1 MADHLCWNT
10 IDADQAKVTDV
21 QIHNGKAYIEAGVNE
36 IIVDRDTIFVDVDN
50 NVAYTG
56 YDEVPNV
63 DNADIAY
70 AKDGRTAEVVFIVNG
85 EIYDENSTYFMLAK
99 KDRESLNKDDDF
111 WEYTQAYV
119 DGQKQNV
126 IVAYDALQKWD
137 DAKGEW
143 VKDEDNEGKSLKVG
157 VLYKAVKSDSDGYFT
172 AIRPVELADEYV
184 TEVANDAF
192 WVTDNH
198 SYAEKDWIKYDTDG
212 ETIFVVVEQTYD
224 KKGNKDKLVI
234 DDGNIDDM
242 FVSVKA
248 NGDIVPDED
257 GYYSYVSVIEEDE
270 EYAEL
275 VYIWLTKDELTYSDE
290 DAAVADL
297 EKVTAWM
304 ARPLSSWLAC

>member
-1 MADHLCWNT
+1 M
-10 IDADQAKVTDV
+10 
-21 QIHNGKAYIEAGVNE
+21 
-36 IIVDRDTIFVDVDN
+36 
-50 NVAYTG
+50 
-56 YDEVPNV
+56 
-63 DNADIAY
+63 
-70 AKDGRTAEVVFIVNG
+70 
-85 EIYDENSTYFMLAK
+85 
-99 KDRESLNKDDDF
+99 
-111 WEYTQAYV
+111 
-119 DGQKQNV
+119 
-126 IVAYDALQKWD
+126 
-137 DAKGEW
+137 
-143 VKDEDNEGKSLKVG
+143 
-157 VLYKAVKSDSDGYFT
+157 
-172 AIRPVELADEYV
+172 ELADEYV

-297 EKVTAWM
+297 EKVTGLDGKTAEQL
-304 ARPLSSWLAC
+304 AGLLTDIQDNLDKKVSPRP

>member
-1 MADHLCWNT
+1 MC
-10 IDADQAKVTDV
+10 I
-21 QIHNGKAYIEAGVNE
+21 
-36 IIVDRDTIFVDVDN
+36 RD
-50 NVAYTG
+50 
-56 YDEVPNV
+56 
-63 DNADIAY
+63 
-70 AKDGRTAEVVFIVNG
+70 
-85 EIYDENSTYFMLAK
+85 S
-99 KDRESLNKDDDF
+99 
-111 WEYTQAYV
+111 
-119 DGQKQNV
+119 
-126 IVAYDALQKWD
+126 
-137 DAKGEW
+137 AKGEW

-172 AIRPVELADEYV
+172 AIRPGELADEYV

-297 EKVTAWM
+297 GKVTGLDGKTAEQLADLLTDIQDHLDKKVSPKTLKDLKAAVDEIKAAQKALTDAQNNAKAADVYKRQYLIVGHSTLCGHTVRLIWM
-304 ARPLSSWLAC
+304 PAEGNVHPIKHSVARHKALSSASLLSRASEELHCTRPAVILQILFYSAGGGQ